1 MNRYHWKYQ
10 MSKFS
15 MLVIGTVRCQQIQ
28 MHQKHNILIWTLWKG
43 LIILEPNVE
52 LDFDVSVSNCML
64 STDSSKWN
72 LMFGPFRSICPGEK
86 NNCSVFFLGHFI
98 LGKVRTGSNG
108 HRRNDVIDAADAN
121 DARPEK
127 GKKSR
132 LGKHLASR
140 ELSHLWLL
148 AGAATLGQNYTCIG
162 PNQ

>member
-1 MNRYHWKYQ
+1 MLSTDTDT
-10 MSKFS
+10 SKTQYTH
-15 MLVIGTVRCQQIQ
+15 L
-28 MHQKHNILIWTLWKG
+28 HALIRTQNF
-43 LIILEPNVE
+43 EHNVE
-52 LDFDVSVSNCML
+52 FDFDVSDATVCCQQIHQSRIRCLVLSEVSVL
-64 STDSSKWN
+64 E
-72 LMFGPFRSICPGEK
+72 EK

-108 HRRNDVIDAADAN
+108 HRRNDVIDATDAN
-121 DARPEK
+121 DARAEK

-148 AGAATLGQNYTCIG
+148 AGAATLGQNDTCIG